1 MSFVPG
7 SPPRA
12 SDLRE
17 SGRVPPHSLEAEQAV
32 LGALLI
38 DNQAWETI
46 AGYLT
51 PDDFHVSQNR
61 ILYEAIVRLLEE
73 NRPCDHLTL
82 GEELRA
88 TGRLEEAGGADYLL
102 ALSREVPTSANVR
115 AYAEI
120 VRDRSILRQLQQVGT
135 RIVAS
140 VFEPQGRKASEL
152 LDEAERSVFALAE
165 RREAGDTPPL
175 ARTYVKEVIEQIGRL
190 HEKASAITG
199 VPTGLRDLDR
209 LTAGLQPGDLI
220 VVAGRPSS
228 GKTSFAMNI
237 AENAAIREHIP
248 TLIFSMEMP
257 AAQLVRRMLSSLGR
271 IDQSRIR
278 TGQLEDDDW
287 PRLTSAVEM
296 ISEAPIY
303 IDDSGA
309 LSPTDIRGR
318 ARRLARQVRIGLI
331 IIDYIQLMQVPGTSE
346 NRATEISEISRSIK
360 ALAKELAVPVIAI
373 SQLNRNVELRPSK
386 RPVMSDLRDSGS
398 IEQDADLIAF
408 IYRDEIY
415 NPETSERGTA
425 DVIVAKHRN
434 GSIADLHLAFLASCT
449 RFENLA
455 HDNEAPT
462 DPRWL
467 RTPSSTP

>member
-7 SPPRA
+7 SSPRA
-12 SDLRE
+12 SDPRTE
-17 SGRVPPHSLEAEQAV
+17 GRVPPHSLEAEQAV

-51 PDDFHVSQNR
+51 PEDFHVPQNR
-61 ILYEAIVRLLEE
+61 LLYEAIMHLVEQ

-88 TGRLEEAGGADYLL
+88 SGRLEEAGGPDYLL

-140 VFEPQGRKASEL
+140 VFEAQGRKASEL

-175 ARTYVKEVIEQIGRL
+175 ARTYVKEVIEQIQHL
-190 HEKASAITG
+190 HEKGNAITG
-199 VPTGLRDLDR
+199 IPTGLRTVDR

-309 LSPTDIRGR
+309 LSPYDIRAR
-318 ARRLARQVRIGLI
+318 ARRLARQVRLGLI

-360 ALAKELAVPVIAI
+360 ALAKELAVPVVAI
-373 SQLNRNVELRPSK
+373 SQLNRNVEQRPSK

-408 IYRDEIY
+408 IYRDEMY
-415 NPETSERGTA
+415 NHESPDAGTA
-425 DVIVAKHRN
+425 EVIVAKHRN
-434 GSIADLHLAFLASCT
+434 GAIADLRLAFLASCT

-455 HDNEAPT
+455 SEDELSAK
-462 DPRWL
+462 PRWT
-467 RTPSSTP
+467 RSPFPSS

>member
-1 MSFVPG
+1 MSSAPEGFLRAAD
-7 SPPRA
+7 PRDA
-12 SDLRE
+12 
-17 SGRVPPHSLEAEQAV
+17 GRVPPHSLEAEQAV
-32 LGALLI
+32 LGSLLI
-38 DNQAWETI
+38 DNQAWEAV
-46 AGYLT
+46 AGYLA
-51 PDDFHVSQNR
+51 PADFHIPQNR
-61 ILYEAIVRLLEE
+61 VLFEAILQLLDQ

-82 GEELRA
+82 TDHLRG
-88 TGRLEEAGGADYLL
+88 TGRLEEAGGAEYLV

-140 VFEPQGRKASEL
+140 VFDPQGRRAREL
-152 LDEAERSVFALAE
+152 LDEAERTVFALAE
-165 RREAGDTPPL
+165 RGEGGDTPPL
-175 ARTYVKEVIEQIGRL
+175 VRSYVKQVIEQIGQL
-190 HEKASAITG
+190 HEKGSAITG
-199 VPTGLRDLDR
+199 VPTGLRAVDS

-271 IDQSRIR
+271 IDQSRLR

-296 ISEAPIY
+296 LSEAPIY
-303 IDDSGA
+303 IDDAGS
-309 LSPTDIRGR
+309 LSPGDIRAR
-318 ARRLARQVRIGLI
+318 ARRLARQVRVGLI
-331 IIDYIQLMQVPGTSE
+331 ILDYIQLMQVPGTNE

-360 ALAKELAVPVIAI
+360 ALGKELNVPVIAI
-373 SQLNRNVELRPSK
+373 SQLNRNVEQRPTK

-408 IYRDEIY
+408 IYRDEMY
-415 NPETSERGTA
+415 NNDSPDRGTA
-425 DVIVAKHRN
+425 EVIVAKHRN
-434 GSIADLHLAFLASCT
+434 GAIGDIRLAFLSACT

-455 HDNEAPT
+455 SDDYLPGAP
-462 DPRWL
+462 
-467 RTPSSTP
+467 